1 MGTNCAPYL
10 ANIFLHEYE
19 YDYIYA
25 LIRNK
30 NIKTATHLSRMF
42 RYPDDCIVFN
52 DEDDFNNHFILM
64 YPSEMVL
71 KCTNISPAKSTF
83 LDLTI
88 SVYRGKYHCSSYDKR
103 NDFGFKVVNYPNLNG
118 NIRKAQSYGIFVSQ
132 LVRFTTINDNLKSF
146 LADATN
152 MVKKL
157 VNQGFKRDILKK
169 KYTAFTHRYIGSWY
183 KYGRDL
189 N

>member
-1 MGTNCAPYL
+1 
-10 ANIFLHEYE
+10 
-19 YDYIYA
+19 
-25 LIRNK
+25 
-30 NIKTATHLSRMF
+30 
-42 RYPDDCIVFN
+42 
-52 DEDDFNNHFILM
+52 M
-64 YPSEMVL
+64 YPSEMLL

-88 SVYRGKYHCSSYDKR
+88 SVYRGNYRCSSYDKR

-118 NIRKAQSYGIFVSQ
+118 NIPKAQSYGIFVSQ
-132 LVRFTTINDNLKSF
+132 LVRFTTINDNLKRF
-146 LADATN
+146 LADAKN

-169 KYTAFTHRYIGSWY
+169 KYTAFTQRYIGSWY

-189 N
+189 NSVDCYSAIL